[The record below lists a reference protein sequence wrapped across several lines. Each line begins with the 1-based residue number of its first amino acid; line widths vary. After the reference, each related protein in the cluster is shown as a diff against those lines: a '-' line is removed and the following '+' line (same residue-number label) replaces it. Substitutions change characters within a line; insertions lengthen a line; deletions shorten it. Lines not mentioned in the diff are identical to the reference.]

1 MPTDHIEPKQKDFK
15 LLIRLPPVCCA
26 LAEPLPQEI
35 AQFLPQLFA
44 KYAVGDRDKP
54 SEIFIL
60 LDRKWSVG
68 IAHPTSSKLPS
79 SGNRSRSRVRSGDIC
94 RCEGQVYGLW
104 F

>member
-54 SEIFIL
+54 PEIFIL
-60 LDRKWSVG
+60 LNRKWSVG
-68 IAHPTSSKLPS
+68 IAHPTGYIDFRK
-79 SGNRSRSRVRSGDIC
+79 
-94 RCEGQVYGLW
+94 
-104 F
+104 